1 MGVWKLVPEMF
12 LRKISKETP
21 GSGGSAFKRLLQ
33 NQDNTE
39 LQIFITSMRLSYDY
53 TRVKRRSN
61 MKKLTESS
69 LPEALQA

>member
-1 MGVWKLVPEMF
+1 MGVLKLVPEMF

-33 NQDNTE
+33 NQDTE